1 MNSMKRLTICILT
14 MVMGIQVWAQ
24 TSPTWREMHKVKKKE
39 TVYGIAKQYGITEEE
54 LRNANPEMKNEGYQ
68 LKKGDYIFIPYAV
81 NKPQTAQSNPAPV
94 EQKKVDLRQREIRVG
109 VMLPLHND
117 NGDGRRMVEYYR
129 GMLLAIEDLTKE
141 GISVDVRA
149 WNVPEDANIGMTLLE
164 QGANDRDI
172 IFGPLYT
179 KQMDQLSKFSKAYD
193 IKLVVPFSINGD
205 HVSENTNIF
214 QVYQRPA
221 DIDAMAI
228 TCFIDR
234 FRTNNIVII
243 DCNDEKSTKAA
254 FMNSIRSRMEESKLR
269 YNITNLTSS
278 DQSFSQAFS
287 KDRPNVVV
295 LNTGRSPQLNEALR
309 RLNKLTDANP
319 AMQVTLFGYTDWLL
333 YEKTYMELFYK
344 YDTHIPTYY
353 YYNSASKRTQQ
364 LEARYKTAFGETM
377 MQYGN
382 PRFAITGY
390 DQARFFLRGLHRDGK
405 TFTGESSDH
414 DALQT
419 QFRFVRNS
427 EFEGM
432 RNKHF
437 LFMHYNRN
445 KTISTIVY

>member
-14 MVMGIQVWAQ
+14 MVMGIQVGAQ

>member
-1 MNSMKRLTICILT
+1 MNSMKRLTTCILT
-14 MVMGIQVWAQ
+14 MVMGIQAWAQ

-81 NKPQTAQSNPAPV
+81 NKPQTVQSNPAPV